1 MENSDIDYEGIFKL
15 DPYSLCKEDK
25 ERLLTQ
31 NIRELCRFHYKH
43 CNEYKRILDAF
54 GVGSLESNCHT
65 ECSEVSKVLESNKD
79 ISPFSKAQY
88 DKDIESKD
96 CHTGHLGKVSKNL
109 ESKQDFSPMACVSE
123 ALAHT
128 CKNDK
133 NLDSKNHAAHT
144 STTQNQKSKKES

>member
-1 MENSDIDYEGIFKL
+1 MYLVEKILMRWNLVRI
-15 DPYSLCKEDK
+15 
-25 ERLLTQ
+25 
-31 NIRELCRFHYKH
+31 IRKAC
-43 CNEYKRILDAF
+43 CVKRSEIY
-54 GVGSLESNCHT
+54 CHT
-65 ECSEVSKVLESNKD
+65 EAFEGEVSNV
-79 ISPFSKAQY
+79 
-88 DKDIESKD
+88 
-96 CHTGHLGKVSKNL
+96 

>member
-1 MENSDIDYEGIFKL
+1 MFKADGDQDRPSSVDVENLGYRCVKHL
-15 DPYSLCKEDK
+15 DS
-25 ERLLTQ
+25 
-31 NIRELCRFHYKH
+31 I
-43 CNEYKRILDAF
+43 
-54 GVGSLESNCHT
+54 
-65 ECSEVSKVLESNKD
+65 KD

-109 ESKQDFSPMACVSE
+109 ESKQDFSPMARASE
-123 ALAHT
+123 ALAHI